1 MSQINKGDV
10 VNVEGVAVDVEPGV
24 PYGAVTVHF
33 PFCTDPD
40 HELDGVTLIA
50 PAVIVQKSNEFKE
63 NAHG

>member
-63 NAHG
+63 SK

>member
-24 PYGAVTVHF
+24 PYGAVVVHF

-50 PAVIVQKSNEFKE
+50 PAVIVQKSSST
-63 NAHG
+63 